1 MLSRTALS
9 RAARLAARR
18 QGGAQ
23 LRGYAAAAAAGS
35 SAPTSFTYETA
46 DVAGVKVATRDSRG
60 PTTRLAV
67 VAKAGTRYEPAP
79 GLTVGL
85 EEFAFKNT
93 ESRSAL
99 RIVREAELLG
109 GQLAAYHTREALV
122 VEASF
127 LREDIPYFT
136 ELLAE
141 VISQTKYTTFEF
153 HEDVERVLHLKQAKI
168 AGDVSALALDAAH
181 AVAFHNGLGA
191 SLYPS
196 TSTPLKGY
204 LSENAIADYAGA
216 VYTKSNIALIG
227 DGATPQALHKWTEQF
242 FENTPSSAT
251 GSVSLDS
258 KASKYYGGEQ
268 RTAHT
273 NGNALVLAFPGSSFG
288 AFKPEIAVLTAL
300 LGGQSNVKWSPG
312 FSVLSKATSDAPGA
326 NASASNLTYSDAGLL
341 AIQINGTAVAV
352 RQTAHV
358 AVDALKSIAAGSIS
372 KEDLTK
378 AVAKAKFDALDA
390 SQSGV
395 ATLLSAGSG
404 IVQTGKPFQVAE
416 TVQSI
421 NGVTADKLKT
431 AAKALLDGKATVAAV
446 GDLHVL
452 PYAEEL
458 GLKATVKMVFAW
470 KAAGLTYN
478 RYLTVASRVVRRSLK
493 EEKRVVAERRG
504 ETDLRFAKWENG
516 KMGEPKNLADANAAA
531 AVESANKGGA

>member
-9 RAARLAARR
+9 RGAQLAARR
-18 QGGAQ
+18 QGGSQ
-23 LRGYAAAAAAGS
+23 LRGYAAAAGAS
-35 SAPTSFTYETA
+35 IPTSFAYETA

-60 PTTRLAV
+60 PTTKLAV

-93 ESRSAL
+93 ESRTAL

-153 HEDVERVLHLKQAKI
+153 HEDVERVLHLKQEKL

-181 AVAFHNGLGA
+181 SVAFHNGLGA
-191 SLYPS
+191 SLYPLP
-196 TSTPLKGY
+196 STPLKGY
-204 LSENAIADYAGA
+204 LNEHKIADYAGA
-216 VYTKSNIALIG
+216 VYNKSNIALIG

-242 FENTPSSAT
+242 FKSTPSSST
-251 GSVSLDS
+251 SSSITLSS
-258 KASKYYGGEQ
+258 KASTYYGGEH
-268 RTAHT
+268 RTSHT
-273 NGNALVLAFPGSSFG
+273 GGNALVLAFPGSSFG
-288 AFKPEIAVLTAL
+288 TFKPEVAVLSAL
-300 LGGQSNVKWSPG
+300 FGGVPNVKWSPG
-312 FSVLSKATSDAPGA
+312 FTVLSKVTSSAPGA
-326 NASASNLTYSDAGLL
+326 TASASNLTYSDAGLL
-341 AIQINGTAVAV
+341 AIQIKGTASSVRKTAEEAV
-352 RQTAHV
+352 K
-358 AVDALKSIAAGSIS
+358 ALKSIADGSVA

-378 AVAKAKFDALDA
+378 AIAKAKFDALDA

-395 ATLLSAGSG
+395 STLISAGSG
-404 IVQTGKPFQVAE
+404 IVQTGKPFQLAE
-416 TVQSI
+416 TVGAI

-431 AAKALLDGKATVAAV
+431 AAKALLDGKATVSAV

-458 GLKATVKMVFAW
+458 GLKV
-470 KAAGLTYN
+470 
-478 RYLTVASRVVRRSLK
+478 
-493 EEKRVVAERRG
+493 
-504 ETDLRFAKWENG
+504 
-516 KMGEPKNLADANAAA
+516 
-531 AVESANKGGA
+531 